1 MTKIKATK
9 ILTLTLI
16 VGIFGIIGSV
26 SFSNAAEEKII
37 PEWIQSVASYWSN
50 GDVSDQEFVGAMEF
64 LVDAG
69 IMDLPNTVSAAEA
82 QTITSS
88 LEEMSERLEAVEA
101 QAPIATGTTVAAPT
115 TPNQPPTGDTS
126 YSPICPSDMVQHWD
140 KVVFTI
146 SDQSIDYIK
155 TDNKDVKNS
164 IINKGDVVDMKFYDT
179 QTEVDEF
186 TNLKSKVWQRLNNEM
201 GFYAPHP
208 DQHLDSFDIE
218 IIDVEYAIVCAYPPG
233 AVEHAIPAP
242 MK

>member
-1 MTKIKATK
+1 MTKLKASK
-9 ILTLTLI
+9 IFTLTLI
-16 VGIFGIIGSV
+16 AGTFAVIGSF
-26 SFSNAAEEKII
+26 SFSNAEEEIV
-37 PEWIQSVASYWSN
+37 PGWIQNVASFWSN
-50 GDVSDQEFVGAMEF
+50 GDVSDTEFVNAMEF
-64 LVDAG
+64 LVEEG

-88 LEEMSERLEAVEA
+88 LAEMNERLEKVES
-101 QAPIATGTTVAAPT
+101 QAPVATGTTVAVPT
-115 TPNQPPTGDTS
+115 PSTPPSTNDE

-164 IINKGDVVDMKFYDT
+164 IINKGDVVDMKFHDT
-179 QTEVDEF
+179 QTEIDEF
-186 TNLKSKVWQRLNNEM
+186 TNLKSKVWQRLNYEM